1 MEEIKLPTIKTIHT
15 KFNKVDRMKAY
26 LYLGEIHE
34 INKEIKSLL
43 NRQKLYQQDL
53 AELIR
58 CQLEKQDKFEP
69 GEVVLDLDYNYLY
82 TFHDGKL
89 NWINKEQEK

>member
-1 MEEIKLPTIKTIHT
+1 MKEITLPTIKTMHAE
-15 KFNKVDRMKAY
+15 FNKVDRMKAS
-26 LYLGEIHE
+26 LFLGEIHA

-58 CQLEKQDKFEP
+58 CQLEKQDKFKP
-69 GEVVLDLDYNYLY
+69 GEVVLDLDYNFLY
-82 TFHDGKL
+82 TFHDSKL
-89 NWINKEQEK
+89 NWINKEQ